1 MANTY
6 IQLNDTPSDYVG
18 RALQFVRVNG
28 QADGLVFSTIGLEN
42 LTDLNVTGA
51 YAPDAGD
58 VLAWNAG
65 ASQWRPID
73 NDPYSAGNGLK
84 KSGKTLNVVATGGLV
99 ANSSGVYIQDIAN
112 IAGTYGNSTHHTVLD
127 VNSKGQITNVSLVES
142 TINTAETLNTSFVA
156 NVLGTTGQIRVTGG
170 TGINNT
176 ATIDL
181 VATGVTAAVY
191 GNATH
196 LPKITVDTY
205 GRIQNVD
212 MIEIAGGGNGNISG
226 SSNVLNFQNIVVSGQ
241 TTVAADKINDT
252 LTLAGTG
259 AGVITTQANAD
270 TIFFGVNSA
279 VVANEISIEDIV
291 TGSTDGDLLQWSAAN
306 SAWEA
311 QQVTSSLPD
320 TGVAAGTYGSVS
332 NVAQFTVDG
341 KGRITNVTE
350 LSIPQGDITDVVAGN
365 GLIGGGNT
373 GNVTLELADSPVTA
387 GTYGTATIIPQ
398 INVDKYGRVVGVV
411 NVSVASHIQS
421 LSWNAST
428 NQLSI
433 GGGNAV
439 DLSSLTNTD
448 AQLLALTG
456 NTLSIS
462 GGNSVDLS
470 SFAGG
475 GVGGGGTASNAFST
489 VSVVGESDVVATNE
503 DTLTLVA
510 GSGVSIATN
519 ASAQS
524 VTISSTGVVNQ
535 GLDFGTFT
543 NPVGFTLDMGT
554 F

>member
-28 QADGLVFSTIGLEN
+28 QADGLVFSTISLEN

-73 NDPYSAGNGLK
+73 NDPYSAGNGLN

-99 ANSSGVYIQDIAN
+99 ANSSGVYIQDITT
-112 IAGTYGNSTHHTVLD
+112 AGTYGAANSIPVFT
-127 VNSKGQITNVSLVES
+127 VNSKGQITSANSVAVVADTAQTITNDFVGNV
-142 TINTAETLNTSFVA
+142 NGTA
-156 NVLGTTGQIRVTGG
+156 GQIRVTGG
-170 TGINNT
+170 TGNNSN

-196 LPKITVDTY
+196 LPQITVDTY

-212 MIEIAGGGNGNISG
+212 MIEISGGGNGNVSG

-241 TTVAADKINDT
+241 TTISADRINDS
-252 LTLAGTG
+252 LNFAGTG
-259 AGVITTQANAD
+259 AGVITTQANSD
-270 TIFFGVNSA
+270 TVIFGVNSA
-279 VVANEISIEDIV
+279 VVANEIDLEDII
-291 TGSTDGDLLQWSAAN
+291 TGGTDGDLLQWSAAN

-320 TGVAAGTYGSVS
+320 TGVTAGTYGSTS

-350 LSIPQGDITDVVAGN
+350 LSIPQGDVTSVVAGN
-365 GLIGGGNT
+365 GLVGGGT
-373 GNVTLELADSPVTA
+373 SGDVTLELADSPVTA
-387 GTYGTATIIPQ
+387 GTYGTALVIPQ
-398 INVDKYGRVVGVV
+398 INVDRYGRVIGVV

-421 LSWNAST
+421 LSWDSST
-428 NQLSI
+428 HQLSI
-433 GGGNAV
+433 GGGNTI
-439 DLSSLTNTD
+439 DLSSLENTD
-448 AQLLALTG
+448 AQLLTLTG
-456 NTLSIS
+456 STLSIS
-462 GGNSVDLS
+462 NGNSVDLS

-475 GVGGGGTASNAFST
+475 GGGGSASNAFST
-489 VSVVGESDVVATNE
+489 ISVTGQSDVVATNE
-503 DTLTLVA
+503 DGLTLVA
-510 GSGVSIATN
+510 GSGVTLETN
-519 ASAQS
+519 ATAQS
-524 VTISSTGVVNQ
+524 VTISSSVVNQ

-543 NPVGFTLDMGT
+543 SPASFTLDMGS

>member
-28 QADGLVFSTIGLEN
+28 AADGLYFSTIGLEN
-42 LTDLNVTGA
+42 LSDIRVSGA
-51 YAPDAGD
+51 YAPDSGD
-58 VLAWNAG
+58 VLAYNSGAG
-65 ASQWRPID
+65 EWRPID
-73 NDPYSAGNGLK
+73 NDPYSAGNGLN

-99 ANSSGVYIQDIAN
+99 ANSSGVYIQDIGS
-112 IAGTYGNSTHHTVLD
+112 AGTYGSANSVPVFT
-127 VNSKGQITNVSLVES
+127 VNSKGQITSANAVPLVADTAQTITNDFVGNVSG
-142 TINTAETLNTSFVA
+142 TA
-156 NVLGTTGQIRVTGG
+156 GQIRVTGG
-170 TGINNT
+170 TGNNSN

-196 LPKITVDTY
+196 LPQITVDTY

-212 MIEIAGGGNGNISG
+212 MIEISGGGNGNVSG

-241 TTVAADKINDT
+241 TTISADRINDS
-252 LTLAGTG
+252 LNFAGTG
-259 AGVITTQANAD
+259 AGVITTQANSD
-270 TIFFGVNSA
+270 TIFFGVNSS

-332 NVAQFTVDG
+332 NVAQFTVDA

-350 LSIPQGDITDVVAGN
+350 VNIPQGDITGVTAGN
-365 GLIGGGNT
+365 GLIGGGDT
-373 GNVTLELADSPVTA
+373 GTVTLELADSPVTA

-398 INVDKYGRVVGVV
+398 VEVDRYGRVVGVV

-421 LSWNAST
+421 LSWDSST

-433 GGGNAV
+433 GGGNTI
-439 DLSSLTNTD
+439 DLSSLENTD
-448 AQLLALTG
+448 AQLLTLTG

-462 GGNSVDLS
+462 NGNSVDLT

-475 GVGGGGTASNAFST
+475 GGGGGSASNAFST
-489 VSVVGESDVVATNE
+489 ISVTGQSDVVATNE

-510 GSGVSIATN
+510 GTGITLETN
-519 ASAQS
+519 ATAQS
-524 VTISSTGVVNQ
+524 LTINSSVVNQ

-543 NPVGFTLDMGT
+543 APAGFTLDMGS

>member
-1 MANTY
+1 MANT
-6 IQLNDTPSDYVG
+6 IIDLNDTPSSYSLSADKF
-18 RALQFVRVNG
+18 LRVNSAG
-28 QADGLVFSTIGLEN
+28 TGVQFWDIELGYLHDVQ
-42 LTDLNVTGA
+42 TDGA
-51 YAPDAGD
+51 YQPSVGD
-58 VLAWNAG
+58 TLLYSANG
-65 ASQWRPID
+65 KWRPGTLD
-73 NDPYSAGNGLK
+73 VYSAGNGLN
-84 KSGKTLNVVATGGLV
+84 KSGLTLNVEAGAGLT
-99 ANSSGVYIQDIAN
+99 SDGTGVYITDIAN
-112 IAGTYGNSTHHTVLD
+112 VSGTHGNASYVPVLT
-127 VNSKGQITNVSLVES
+127 VNSKGQITGVTETQIVAQAAT
-142 TINTAETLNTSFVA
+142 TITDDFVGNINGTA
-156 NVLGTTGQIRVTGG
+156 GQIRVTGG
-170 TGINNT
+170 TGNNSN

-448 AQLLALTG
+448 AQLLTLTG